1 MQSTIDQIVVFDFDG
16 TLFRSPRPPKRWR
29 GRWWSHPVSLE
40 PPCVPE
46 QADDSWWVDQVV
58 SQMEQWLDDPSSYV
72 VVLTARTPIFKPR
85 IAELLQQRD
94 IEPDELLT
102 VGYPGRRNK
111 LAALRRLLDQ
121 FPESRYVE
129 VWEDRE
135 KQGQDLAYLA
145 YAEGRESN
153 FYIVPDAA
161 QDAPCTAQ
169 EIIKQGQLLR
179 GGLADK
185 RSISEFDSKAL
196 REGIKVEMEHTSD
209 PKIAREIAMD
219 HLAEDPR
226 YYEKLRAIEGKPGS
240 FILVEVDGTD

>member
-1 MQSTIDQIVVFDFDG
+1 M
-16 TLFRSPRPPKRWR
+16 
-29 GRWWSHPVSLE
+29 
-40 PPCVPE
+40 
-46 QADDSWWVDQVV
+46 

-219 HLAEDPR
+219 HLAEDLR